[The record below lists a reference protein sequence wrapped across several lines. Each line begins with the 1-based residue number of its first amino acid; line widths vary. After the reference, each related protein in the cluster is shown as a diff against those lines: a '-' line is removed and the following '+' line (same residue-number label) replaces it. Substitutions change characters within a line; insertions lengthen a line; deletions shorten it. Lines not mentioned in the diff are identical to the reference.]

1 MGWNTTLLKKK
12 KQKKKRKRENTTRNR
27 INVASGRVFPAEL
40 YFEVLPKIL
49 KSPRKRQTTR
59 EGTVQGNE
67 QLSMATDATRE
78 RRSVRWKNR
87 RTSNWERLFF
97 IFLEKKNNN
106 NKTTHNVDWSS
117 TAKRTRSNWTRRYRV
132 LRYRVFPVS
141 NSGGVIA
148 KEAKT
153 KKKNQ
158 RNLMRYETEPSDWS
172 RPSPAR

>member
-12 KQKKKRKRENTTRNR
+12 KQKKRKRENTTRNR

-97 IFLEKKNNN
+97 IFLEKKKQQQQNNAQRGLVVHRETDTLQLDETLPSFALPGFSRLQQWRGHRQRSKN
-106 NKTTHNVDWSS
+106 KEKKTTKSH
-117 TAKRTRSNWTRRYRV
+117 A
-132 LRYRVFPVS
+132 
-141 NSGGVIA
+141 I
-148 KEAKT
+148 
-153 KKKNQ
+153 
-158 RNLMRYETEPSDWS
+158 RNG
-172 RPSPAR
+172 AI